1 MGMILTN
8 GKIITV
14 DKAFSVSE
22 AVAISKDRI
31 TDVGTSSRIARL
43 HGTGV
48 KIVDLKGSTVIPG
61 LIDAHLHPE
70 SASASELDGEIPD
83 LHTEGELLDWLKDQ
97 VAISR
102 KDEWIIHPRL
112 FFTRLKELRMPAISD
127 LDRIAPR
134 NPVFLN
140 GSFGGMINTAA
151 MKLSGITGNAVHHG
165 LIRDKKTGSF
175 TGIIRAS
182 AFPLLKLP
190 PEKRLTSQEKHDALH
205 NMLKRYNRMGIT
217 SICSGEGDFDNF
229 RMYRELYKKN
239 KLTVRVFQ
247 NILMRKGPDKPV
259 ALLCE
264 EMKSCGHGTG
274 YGDEWVRIGSIKIM
288 LDGGILTGTAFM
300 NEPWG
305 ERACKVFG
313 FDDKSY
319 RGILNYTYDEVLS
332 IVTLASE
339 LNWKFAAHCT
349 GSGAV
354 DMLLDVFNE
363 VNRVN
368 PLKERRFAIIHGNF
382 FSPDAIR
389 RMSELGIYADMQPA
403 WFYKDTDAL
412 RLIIGKRRTGSFHP
426 YRSLIDAGVIING
439 GSDHMVKWDPDTS
452 VNPFNPF
459 LGMWAMITRTTC
471 NENVVMKEQAVTREE
486 ALRIY
491 TINNAYASFEED
503 IKGTIEP
510 GKLADMAVLSD
521 DILTCPA
528 DRIKNIKSEMTLVGG
543 KIVHDSGKFP
553 LA

>member
-1 MGMILTN
+1 MILTN
-8 GKIITV
+8 GKIVTA
-14 DKAFSVSE
+14 DKAFSVGE
-22 AVAISKDRI
+22 AVAIRDDKI
-31 TDVGTSSRIARL
+31 IAVGTSSQVARF
-43 HGTGV
+43 GGPGV

-70 SASASELDGEIPD
+70 SASVSELDGEIPD
-83 LHTEGELLDWLKDQ
+83 LHTEGELLGWLKDQ

-102 KDEWIIHPRL
+102 KNEWIIHPKL
-112 FFTRLKELRMPAISD
+112 FFTRLKELRMPSISE

-151 MKLSGITGNAVHHG
+151 MKLSGITGNTGHHG
-165 LIRDKKTGSF
+165 LTRDKKTGFF

-190 PEKRLTSQEKHDALH
+190 PDKKLTLQEKLDALH

-217 SICSGEGDFDNF
+217 SVCSGEGDFDNY
-229 RMYRELYKKN
+229 RMYRELYNKN

-247 NILMRKGPDKPV
+247 NIILGKGSGKPV
-259 ALLCE
+259 ALLCDE
-264 EMKSCGHGTG
+264 LKSCGYATG
-274 YGDEWVRIGSIKIM
+274 YGDEWARIGSIKIM
-288 LDGGILTGTAFM
+288 LDGGILTGTAYM

-313 FDDKSY
+313 IDDKSY
-319 RGILNYTYDEVLS
+319 RGIINYTYDEVLS
-332 IVTLASE
+332 IVTMASE
-339 LNWKFAAHCT
+339 MNWKFAAHCT
-349 GSGAV
+349 GSGSV

-363 VNRVN
+363 VNRIK

-382 FSPDAIR
+382 FSRDAIR

-403 WFYKDTDAL
+403 WFYKDADAL
-412 RLIIGKRRTGSFHP
+412 RLILGKRRTGSFHP
-426 YRSLIDAGVIING
+426 YRSLIDAGVVING
-439 GSDHMVKWDPDTS
+439 GSDHMVKWDPDMS

-459 LGMWAMITRTTC
+459 LGMWAMITRTTSR
-471 NENVVMKEQAVTREE
+471 ENVIMKEQAVTREE
-486 ALRIY
+486 ALKIY
-491 TINNAYASFEED
+491 TINNAYASFEEE

-510 GKLADMAVLSD
+510 GKLADMVVLSD

-528 DRIKNIKSEMTLVGG
+528 DRIINIQSEMTLVGG
-543 KIVHDSGKFP
+543 KIVYDSGKF
-553 LA
+553 LQA